1 MKYAVARFFA
11 TGFYSGLI
19 PGAPGTYGTIVA
31 VPLVYLAAFLPLPGR
46 VAITL
51 AIIVGGV
58 WCTEV
63 VLRKTGEKDP
73 GYVVIDEIAGLF
85 LAMIFFEVTPLRLL
99 IAFVAFRVFDIL
111 KPPPVHQLDQLGGSW
126 GVMLDD
132 LGAGLYAALVLG
144 AAIFLVARYMPAYAF

>member
-1 MKYAVARFFA
+1 MKYGVARFFA

-31 VPLVYLAAFLPLPGR
+31 VPLVYLAAFLPLPLR
-46 VAITL
+46 VGITL

-63 VLRKTGEKDP
+63 VLRKTEEKDP

-85 LAMIFFEVTPLRLL
+85 LATIFFEVTPLRLL

-111 KPPPVHQLDQLGGSW
+111 KPPPVRQLDQLGGSW

-132 LGAGLYAALVLG
+132 LGAGLYSAAVLG
-144 AAIFLVARYMPAYAF
+144 AAIFLVARYAPAFAF